1 MPGKKKL
8 STQRKAAM
16 VIPWVR
22 EVMAVGEEMT
32 AKEVIARIK
41 ENNTPRKGTSLMTAS
56 ERKHTRNLRNLPT
69 ANSLS
74 YILGSSGEYERV
86 KNDGTII
93 WRRVV

>member
-22 EVMAVGEEMT
+22 EVMEVGEELT
-32 AKEVIARIK
+32 AKQIIGRIK
-41 ENNTPRKGTSLMTAS
+41 VHNAPLTGRDLMLSS
-56 ERKHTRNLRNLPT
+56 ERKHSRNLRNLPT

-86 KNDGTII
+86 KNDGAII